1 MNVLLLILKIIGITL
16 LVILGLI
23 LLVLLT
29 ILFVPLRYQADINVP
44 ETGSVKATV
53 KETKARFDLTWLLK
67 LLRISVKME
76 NGNVWMDL
84 ALAPVRKRK
93 VIRGEDPDRKAPKED
108 VKKKPAEPE
117 KLPEPAPA
125 GEKAEVPA
133 KEVPLKKPLQE
144 PADTKKQE
152 TPEDPGKPAEV
163 KKPEKPE
170 KHRKGLFGRLKEQ
183 LNSFA
188 ARISSIPEKCMN
200 LLIRVFDAVTDGFW
214 SVQDLFDKAG
224 EKAGE
229 LKGKA
234 DSVSRLVSREYLA
247 WVGARLKKLLR
258 HYRIRKIK
266 GSVTFGTGFPDKT
279 AMAGG
284 LLYVMLPAAAQDF
297 QVRPDFGRMVFYT
310 DCSLKGHIRL
320 LHAVWFVIRLMLK
333 KDTWTLIRKLRSRK
347 KPKGE

>member
-29 ILFVPLRYQADINVP
+29 ILLVPLRYQADINVP
-44 ETGSVKATV
+44 ETGSVKKTV

-117 KLPEPAPA
+117 KLPEPA
-125 GEKAEVPA
+125 
-133 KEVPLKKPLQE
+133 
-144 PADTKKQE
+144 DTKKPE